1 MDENQV
7 LIDCWRLVEK
17 HGHRPT
23 IKGTMRMAREV
34 GARFDEHDA
43 RKLLRP
49 FLQKSTPLAPRS
61 NPESTPPGPHVH
73 PDATPLP
80 PTPERGTY
88 ARSKGTPSSLFEA
101 TPPPDKPV
109 KPVREDKRTDAEK
122 TADAAMLL
130 LLARIQPYLH
140 GMTVTTWRK
149 QNRRVVVD
157 MVQSGMTVPEIDAAH
172 DHIRD
177 GAGNPYV
184 VLDWFQKKLAVQ
196 GVKPPE
202 PERPRAVDLL
212 PPEQREAIARREHDR
227 RVAAGES

>member
-1 MDENQV
+1 MAVIQAAYFAV
-7 LIDCWRLVEK
+7 LAIGGDPTRREIQEMTKRICGKTMQSKDVCAFLRAKRLPVPLQSQPSTK
-17 HGHRPT
+17 PVPSPSTKSDVPVPT
-23 IKGTMRMAREV
+23 QSQA
-34 GARFDEHDA
+34 
-43 RKLLRP
+43 
-49 FLQKSTPLAPRS
+49 STAPVRVAKVL
-61 NPESTPPGPHVH
+61 E
-73 PDATPLP
+73 L
-80 PTPERGTY
+80 E
-88 ARSKGTPSSLFEA
+88 LEA
-101 TPPPDKPV
+101 SPPPVKPV
-109 KPVREDKRTDAEK
+109 KPAREDKRTDAEK

-140 GMTVTTWRK
+140 GMTVTTWRR

-202 PERPRAVDLL
+202 PERVRGIDTMT
-212 PPEQREAIARREHDR
+212 PEQRDAMARRELAR